1 MFRKEVLAN
10 GLTVLTEKMP
20 HVRSVAVGVWIRRGS
35 RHEEKS
41 ESGLAHFLEHM
52 LFKGTERRSQAEI
65 AQEMDEIGG
74 QTDAFTSQ
82 EYAGFHAKVLDE
94 HVVRAVDL
102 LSDIVSQPRFDA
114 EEIERER
121 KVILDEMKSVEDTPD
136 DMVHDLFTES
146 FWPDH
151 ALGRPVLGRV
161 ETVSSFARKDLLRFF
176 KKTYAPSNLIVAA
189 AGNLEEEKILDLV
202 RERFSSLSTPPD
214 GIANVPPRVSPTIQL
229 EDKDLELAHLVVG
242 SEAPPQASPRR
253 HAAYVLNAVL
263 GGNLSSRLF
272 QVIREEHAL
281 AYAVFSG
288 LFAFHDTGQF
298 SIYAGT
304 EPQNV
309 SLVLDLVRA
318 ELRRIKSQPV
328 EEAELQ
334 RAKSHLRGSILMG
347 LESTSA
353 RMSQLAR
360 QEMYF
365 GRQVSPDEVISGI
378 DAVTSAEVLELA
390 SEMFGRG
397 PLSMTVLGRLEH
409 LRPIPEILVA

>member
-35 RHEEKS
+35 RHEQKS

>member
-1 MFRKEVLAN
+1 MFRKEVLSN
-10 GLTVLTEKMP
+10 GLTVLMEAMP
-20 HVRSVAVGVWIRRGS
+20 HVRTLAIGIWIRRGS
-35 RHEEKS
+35 RHEQRT

-52 LFKGTERRSQAEI
+52 LFKGTERRTQAEI

-102 LSDIVSQPRFDA
+102 LADIVSHPLFDK
-114 EEIERER
+114 EELERER
-121 KVILDEMKSVEDTPD
+121 KVILEEMKSVEDTPD
-136 DMVHDLFTES
+136 DVVHDIFSEA

-161 ETVSSFARKDLLRFF
+161 ETVSSFRQEDLLRFF
-176 KKTYAPSNLIVAA
+176 PKIYTPSNLIVAA
-189 AGNLEEEKILDLV
+189 AGNLEEEKVLDLV
-202 RERFSSLSTPPD
+202 RERFSDLSAPPD
-214 GIANVPPRVSPTIQL
+214 GIEDVPPKVSPSIQL
-229 EDKDLELAHLVVG
+229 AEKDLELAHLVLG
-242 SEAPPQASPRR
+242 SEAPPQASRKR
-253 HAAYVLNAVL
+253 YAAYVLNAVL
-263 GGNLSSRLF
+263 GGNMSSRLF

-281 AYAVFSG
+281 AYSVFSS
-288 LFAFHDTGQF
+288 LSAYHDTGQF
-298 SIYAGT
+298 AIYAGT

-309 SLVLDLVRA
+309 PLVLDLVLG

-328 EEAELQ
+328 DEAELK

-347 LESTSA
+347 LESTNA

-365 GRQVSPDEVISGI
+365 GRQVTPDEVISGI
-378 DAVTSAEVLELA
+378 DSVEAPEVLELA

-397 PLSMTVLGRLEH
+397 PLAMTVLGRLEH
-409 LRPIPEILVA
+409 LRPIPESLVA

>member
-1 MFRKEVLAN
+1 MFRKDVLAN

-114 EEIERER
+114 EEVERER

-136 DMVHDLFTES
+136 DVVHDLFSEA

-161 ETVSSFARKDLLRFF
+161 ETVSSFTRNDLLRFF
-176 KKTYAPSNLIVAA
+176 KKIYAPSNLIVSA
-189 AGNLEEEKILDLV
+189 AGNIDGEQIFDLV

-214 GIANVPPRVSPTIQL
+214 GIVNLAPKVSPTIQL
-229 EDKDLELAHLVVG
+229 SEKDLELAHLVVG
-242 SEAPPQASPRR
+242 SEAPPQASQRR

-281 AYAVFSG
+281 AYSVFSS
-288 LFAFHDTGQF
+288 LSAHHDTGQF

-304 EPQNV
+304 EPRNV
-309 SLVLDLVRA
+309 ALVLDLVVA
-318 ELRRIKSQPV
+318 ELRRIKSEPV
-328 EEAELQ
+328 EEPELA
-334 RAKSHLRGSILMG
+334 RARSHLRGSILMG

-397 PLSMTVLGRLEH
+397 PLAMTVLGRLEH
-409 LRPIPEILVA
+409 LRPIPESLVA

>member
-1 MFRKEVLAN
+1 MFRKEVLSN

-20 HVRSVAVGVWIRRGS
+20 HVRSIAVGVWIRRGS

-52 LFKGTERRSQAEI
+52 VFKGTERRSQAEI

-74 QTDAFTSQ
+74 QTDALTAH

-94 HVVRAVDL
+94 HVVPAVDL
-102 LSDIVSQPRFDA
+102 LSDIVSHPRFDP

-121 KVILDEMKSVEDTPD
+121 KVILDEMKGVEDTPD
-136 DMVHDLFTES
+136 DVVHDLFCEA

-151 ALGRPVLGRV
+151 GLGRPVLGRV
-161 ETVSSFARKDLLRFF
+161 ETVSSFTRKDLLRFF
-176 KKTYAPSNLIVAA
+176 RKIYAPSNLIVAA
-189 AGNLEEEKILDLV
+189 AGNLEEERILDLV
-202 RERFSSLSTPPD
+202 RERFSELSAPPD
-214 GIANVPPRVSPTIQL
+214 GIVDLAPGVRPSVQL
-229 EDKDLELAHLVVG
+229 SEKDLELAHLVLG
-242 SEAPPQASPRR
+242 AEAPPLASPARY
-253 HAAYVLNAVL
+253 AAYVLNAVL

-281 AYAVFSG
+281 AYSIFSS
-288 LFAFHDTGQF
+288 LSSYRDTGQL

-309 SLVLDLVRA
+309 PRVLDLVLA
-318 ELRRIKSQPV
+318 ELRRIKSEPV
-328 EEAELQ
+328 DQAELN
-334 RAKSHLRGSILMG
+334 RAKSHLRGGILMG
-347 LESTSA
+347 LESTNA

-365 GRQVSPDEVISGI
+365 GRYVSPDEVISGI
-378 DAVTSAEVLELA
+378 DAVTSEEVLKLA
-390 SEMFGRG
+390 SEILRG
-397 PLSMTVLGRLEH
+397 PLAMTVLGRLEH
-409 LRPIPEILVA
+409 LRSIPETLVA

>member
-1 MFRKEVLAN
+1 MFRKEVLSN

-20 HVRSVAVGVWIRRGS
+20 HVRSLAVGVWIRRGS

-52 LFKGTERRSQAEI
+52 VFKGTERRSQAEI

-74 QTDAFTSQ
+74 QTDAFTAH

-94 HVVRAVDL
+94 HVVPAVDL
-102 LSDIVSQPRFDA
+102 LSDIVSHPRFDP

-121 KVILDEMKSVEDTPD
+121 KVILDEMKGVEDTPD
-136 DMVHDLFTES
+136 DVVHDLFCEA

-151 ALGRPVLGRV
+151 GLGRPVLGRV
-161 ETVSSFARKDLLRFF
+161 ETVSSFTRKDLLRFF
-176 KKTYAPSNLIVAA
+176 RKIYAPGNLIVAA
-189 AGNLEEEKILDLV
+189 AGNLEEERILDLV
-202 RERFSSLSTPPD
+202 HDRFSALSAPPD
-214 GIANVPPRVSPTIQL
+214 GIVDLAPEVRPSVQL
-229 EDKDLELAHLVVG
+229 SEKDLELAHLVLG
-242 SEAPPQASPRR
+242 AEAPPLASPARY
-253 HAAYVLNAVL
+253 AAYVLNAVL

-281 AYAVFSG
+281 AYSIFSS
-288 LFAFHDTGQF
+288 LSSYRDTGQL

-309 SLVLDLVRA
+309 PLVLDLVLA
-318 ELRRIKSQPV
+318 ELRRIKSEPV
-328 EEAELQ
+328 DPAELN
-334 RAKSHLRGSILMG
+334 RAKSHLRGGILMG
-347 LESTSA
+347 LESTNA

-365 GRQVSPDEVISGI
+365 GRYVSPDEVISGI
-378 DAVTSAEVLELA
+378 DAVTSEEVLKLS
-390 SEMFGRG
+390 SEILRG
-397 PLSMTVLGRLEH
+397 PLAMTVLGRLEH
-409 LRPIPEILVA
+409 LRSIPETLVA

>member
-1 MFRKEVLAN
+1 MFRKEVLSN

-20 HVRSVAVGVWIRRGS
+20 HVRSLALGVWLRKGS
-35 RHEEKS
+35 RHEQRA

-52 LFKGTERRSQAEI
+52 VFKGTERRTQAEI

-74 QTDAFTSQ
+74 QTDAFTAH

-102 LSDIVSQPRFDA
+102 LSDIVSHPRFEP

-136 DMVHDLFTES
+136 DVVHDLFSEA
-146 FWPDH
+146 FWPNH
-151 ALGRPVLGRV
+151 GLGRPVLGRV
-161 ETVSSFARKDLLRFF
+161 ETVSSFRRKDVLGFF
-176 KKTYAPSNLIVAA
+176 RKIYTPANLIVAA
-189 AGNLEEEKILDLV
+189 AGNLEENKMLDLV
-202 RERFSSLSTPPD
+202 RERFSSLFGPPD
-214 GIANVPPRVSPTIQL
+214 GIAEVPPTVAPSIQL
-229 EDKDLELAHLVVG
+229 AEKDLELAHLVLG
-242 SEAPPQASPRR
+242 AEAPPLAAPERY
-253 HAAYVLNAVL
+253 AAYVLNAVL

-281 AYAVFSG
+281 AYSVFSS
-288 LFAFHDTGQF
+288 LSTYRDTGQLA
-298 SIYAGT
+298 IYAGT

-309 SLVLDLVRA
+309 QKLLDLVMI
-318 ELRRIKSQPV
+318 ELRRIKSEPV
-328 EEAELQ
+328 AEAEIQ

-365 GRQVSPDEVISGI
+365 GRHVDPDEVISGI
-378 DAVTSAEVLELA
+378 DGVTSAQVLELA
-390 SEMFGRG
+390 SGIFGRG
-397 PLSMTVLGRLEH
+397 PLAMTVLGRLEH
-409 LRPIPEILVA
+409 LSSIPESLVA

>member
-35 RHEEKS
+35 RHERTN

-52 LFKGTERRSQAEI
+52 VFKGTERRSQAEI

-74 QTDAFTSQ
+74 QTDAFTAH

-102 LSDIVSQPRFDA
+102 LSDIVSHPRFDD
-114 EEIERER
+114 EELERER
-121 KVILDEMKSVEDTPD
+121 KVILEEMKGVEDTPD
-136 DMVHDLFTES
+136 DVVHDLFCEA

-151 ALGRPVLGRV
+151 GLGRPVLGRV
-161 ETVSSFARKDLLRFF
+161 ETVSSFTRKDLVRFF
-176 KKTYAPSNLIVAA
+176 KKIYTPSNLIVAA
-189 AGNLEEEKILDLV
+189 AGNLEEESLLDLV
-202 RERFSSLSTPPD
+202 RERFSSLATPPD
-214 GIANVPPRVSPTIQL
+214 GIANVPPKVSPSIQV
-229 EDKDLELAHLVVG
+229 EEKDLELAHLVVG
-242 SEAPPQASPRR
+242 TEAPPQASPQRY
-253 HAAYVLNAVL
+253 AAYVLNAVL

-281 AYAVFSG
+281 AYSVFSS
-288 LFAFHDTGQF
+288 LSPYHDTGQF
-298 SIYAGT
+298 AIYAGT
-304 EPQNV
+304 EPSNV
-309 SLVLDLVRA
+309 PQVLDLVLT
-318 ELRRIKSQPV
+318 ELRRIKSKPV

-365 GRQVSPDEVISGI
+365 VRHVTADEVISGI
-378 DAVTSAEVLELA
+378 DAVSSSEVLELA
-390 SEMFGRG
+390 AEMFGRG
-397 PLSMTVLGRLEH
+397 PLAMTVLGRLEH
-409 LRPIPEILVA
+409 LQPIPESLVA

>member
-1 MFRKEVLAN
+1 MFRKEVLSN

-52 LFKGTERRSQAEI
+52 VFKGTEGRSQAEI

-94 HVVRAVDL
+94 HVVRALDL
-102 LSDIVSQPRFDA
+102 LSDIVSRPRFDK

-121 KVILDEMKSVEDTPD
+121 KVILDEMKSVDDTPD
-136 DMVHDLFTES
+136 DVVHDIFSEA

-151 ALGRPVLGRV
+151 AIGRPVLGRV

-176 KKTYAPSNLIVAA
+176 KKIYTPTNLIVAA
-189 AGNLEEEKILDLV
+189 AGNIEQDEILELV
-202 RERFSSLSTPPD
+202 RERFSALSVRPD
-214 GIANVPPRVSPTIQL
+214 GLVDVPPKIAPSIQL
-229 EDKDLELAHLVVG
+229 VEKDLELAHLVVG
-242 SEAPPQASPRR
+242 SEAPPQVSRKR

-281 AYAVFSG
+281 AYSVFSS
-288 LFAFHDTGQF
+288 LAAYHDTGQF

-304 EPQNV
+304 EPSNV
-309 SLVLDLVRA
+309 PLALELILA
-318 ELRRIKSQPV
+318 ELRRIKSEPV
-328 EEAELQ
+328 EGAELQ

-365 GRQVSPDEVISGI
+365 GRQMSADEVISGI

-397 PLSMTVLGRLEH
+397 PLAMTVLGRLEH
-409 LRPIPEILVA
+409 LRSIPESLVA

>member
-1 MFRKEVLAN
+1 MFRKEVFAN

-20 HVRSVAVGVWIRRGS
+20 HVRSVAIGVWIRRGS
-35 RHEEKS
+35 RHEDKS

-52 LFKGTERRSQAEI
+52 VFKGTKRRSQAEI

-74 QTDAFTSQ
+74 QTDAFTAH

-114 EEIERER
+114 EEIDRER
-121 KVILDEMKSVEDTPD
+121 KVILDEMRSVEDTPD

-161 ETVSSFARKDLLRFF
+161 ETVSSFTRDDLLGFF
-176 KKTYAPSNLIVAA
+176 KKIYTPSNLIVAA
-189 AGNLEEEKILDLV
+189 AGNLEGEKILDLV
-202 RERFSSLSTPPD
+202 RERFSSLAAPPD
-214 GIANVPPRVSPTIQL
+214 GIANVPPKVSSTIQL
-229 EDKDLELAHLVVG
+229 QEKDLELAHLVVG

-288 LFAFHDTGQF
+288 LSAYHDTGQF

-304 EPQNV
+304 EPSNV
-309 SLVLDLVRA
+309 AQVLDLVLL

-328 EEAELQ
+328 EETELK

-365 GRQVSPDEVISGI
+365 GRYVTADEVISGI

-390 SEMFGRG
+390 AEMFGRG
-397 PLSMTVLGRLEH
+397 PLAMTVLGRLEH
-409 LRPIPEILVA
+409 LRPIPESLVA

>member
-1 MFRKEVLAN
+1 MFRKEVLSN
-10 GLTVLTEKMP
+10 GLTVLTEAMP
-20 HVRSVAVGVWIRRGS
+20 HVRTLAVGVWLRRGS
-35 RHEEKS
+35 RHEQKN

-52 LFKGTERRSQAEI
+52 LFKGTERRTQAEI

-102 LSDIVSQPRFDA
+102 LSDIVSHPLFDQ
-114 EEIERER
+114 EELERER
-121 KVILDEMKSVEDTPD
+121 KVILEEMKSVEDTPD
-136 DMVHDLFTES
+136 DVVHDLFSEA

-161 ETVSSFARKDLLRFF
+161 ETVSSFDRGELLRFF
-176 KKTYAPSNLIVAA
+176 RKTYTPTNLIVAA
-189 AGNLEEEKILDLV
+189 AGNLEEERFLDLV
-202 RERFSSLSTPPD
+202 RERFSSLSAPPD
-214 GIANVPPRVSPTIQL
+214 GIADVPPKVSASIQVA
-229 EDKDLELAHLVVG
+229 EKDLELAHLVLG

-253 HAAYVLNAVL
+253 YAGYVLNAVL
-263 GGNLSSRLF
+263 GGNMSSRLF

-281 AYAVFSG
+281 AYSVFSS
-288 LFAFHDTGQF
+288 LAAYRDTGQF
-298 SIYAGT
+298 AIYAGT

-309 SLVLDLVRA
+309 PLVLELVLG
-318 ELRRIKSQPV
+318 ELRRIKSQRV
-328 EEAELQ
+328 EEAELN

-365 GRQVSPDEVISGI
+365 GRYVPVNEVISGI
-378 DAVTSAEVLELA
+378 DAVSAQEVLELA

-397 PLSMTVLGRLEH
+397 PLAMTVLGRLEH
-409 LRPIPEILVA
+409 LRPIPESLVA

>member
-10 GLTVLTEKMP
+10 GLTVLTETMP
-20 HVRSVAVGVWIRRGS
+20 HVRSVALGVWIRRGS
-35 RHEEKS
+35 RHEQKS

-52 LFKGTERRSQAEI
+52 VFKGTERRSQAEI

-74 QTDAFTSQ
+74 QTDAFTSH

-102 LSDIVSQPRFDA
+102 LSDIVSRPRFDD

-136 DMVHDLFTES
+136 DVVHDLFTEA

-151 ALGRPVLGRV
+151 GLGRPVLGRV
-161 ETVSSFARKDLLRFF
+161 ETVSSFTRKDLVGFF
-176 KKTYAPSNLIVAA
+176 KRMYAPSNLIVSA
-189 AGNLEEEKILDLV
+189 AGNLEEEQILDLV

-214 GIANVPPRVSPTIQL
+214 GIANVAPRVSPTIQL
-229 EDKDLELAHLVVG
+229 QEKDLELAHLVVG

-281 AYAVFSG
+281 AYAVFSS
-288 LFAFHDTGQF
+288 LSAYQDTGQF

-304 EPQNV
+304 EARNV
-309 SLVLDLVRA
+309 PLVLDLVLA

-328 EEAELQ
+328 EETELQ

-365 GRQVSPDEVISGI
+365 GRYVSADEVISGI
-378 DAVTSAEVLELA
+378 DAVSSSEVLELA
-390 SEMFGRG
+390 AEMFGRG
-397 PLSMTVLGRLEH
+397 PLAMTVLGRLEH
-409 LRPIPEILVA
+409 LRPIPESLVA

>member
-35 RHEEKS
+35 RHEDKP

-52 LFKGTERRSQAEI
+52 VFKGTERRSQAEI

-94 HVVRAVDL
+94 HVVRALDL
-102 LSDIVSQPRFDA
+102 LSDIVSRPSFDK

-136 DMVHDLFTES
+136 DVVHDIFSEA

-161 ETVSSFARKDLLRFF
+161 ETVQSFAQKDLLRFF
-176 KKTYAPSNLIVAA
+176 RRIYTPANLIVAA
-189 AGNLEEEKILDLV
+189 AGNLDTTRMLELV
-202 RERFSSLSTPPD
+202 QERFASLSAPPD
-214 GIANVPPRVSPTIQL
+214 GIEEVAPKVLPSIQL
-229 EDKDLELAHLVVG
+229 VEKDLELAHLVVG
-242 SEAPPQASPRR
+242 SECPPQASPRR

-281 AYAVFSG
+281 AYAVFSS
-288 LFAFHDTGQF
+288 LAAHHDTGQF

-304 EPQNV
+304 EPSNV
-309 SLVLDLVRA
+309 PLALELVLA
-318 ELRRIKSQPV
+318 ELRKLKSEPV
-328 EEAELQ
+328 GEAELK

-365 GRQVSPDEVISGI
+365 GRQMSADEVISGI
-378 DAVTSAEVLELA
+378 DAVTSDEVLALA

-409 LRPIPEILVA
+409 LRSIPESLVA